1 MTVYAASYD
10 LENVDLCIPGAAKL
24 AEVHRRYEMPATF
37 FCVGSVVEKRGD
49 ELKRIFGGDPLFDLQ
64 SHTYYHRMLRDHL
77 VHGPGIPVEELWV
90 EVGKAADLLGDVFG
104 TRPIGMRSGCGFEH
118 GMKGE
123 PERLKVIAGCGMEY
137 ISTQLR
143 GPYETIP
150 SPFRDAFTYADD
162 GFPELWEFPTHGWH
176 DNVLKGLTGHPTM
189 FPGIYPFALPP
200 KPVET
205 PREDFEAAKPW
216 VDYAIEQGLTYVGL
230 CYHPWSLYQFDK
242 ECGTIDLMLAYA
254 KGIGMEGVSYTE
266 LYRRAKAERR
276 RGTSSP

>member
-24 AEVHRRYEMPATF
+24 VEIHRKHEMPATF
-37 FCVGSVVEKRGD
+37 FCVASVVEKRGE
-49 ELKRIFGGDPLFDLQ
+49 ELKAIFGDDPLIDVQ

-90 EVGKAADLLGDVFG
+90 EVGKAADYIGEVFG

-123 PERLKVIAGCGMEY
+123 PERLKVIAACGMEY

-150 SPFRDAFTYADD
+150 SPFVDAYTYEAD
-162 GFPELWEFPTHGWH
+162 GFPEVWEFPTAGWH
-176 DNVLKGLTGHPTM
+176 DNVLKGYGAHPTM
-189 FPGIYPFALPP
+189 FPGIYPFALPAG
-200 KPVET
+200 PVT
-205 PREDFEAAKPW
+205 NAREDFEAAKPW
-216 VDYAIEQGLTYVGL
+216 VDYAMEQGKAYVGL
-230 CYHPWSLYQFDK
+230 CYHPWSLYTLDP

-254 KGIGMEGVSYTE
+254 KSIGMEGVSYTE
-266 LYRRAKAERR
+266 LYRRTK
-276 RGTSSP
+276 G